1 MCALRAVLL
10 NSPVSLCLLPVTLPS
25 RTNETIFHSP
35 YTFPSSVSCKS
46 RVCHSYENCRG
57 YTQQFPFRY
66 SPLITR
72 HLYSTPFPSQ
82 RCALFCTLQNSTLFF
97 SNDCALFAQNHPG
110 WGYGHPTR
118 RKRDSSHAFGI
129 ASNAGQAPPLQRQDG
144 EIHGGHDVPA
154 AARNLRYRAPTAE
167 KGDKANQTWRER
179 R

>member
-129 ASNAGQAPPLQRQDG
+129 ASNAGQAPPLQTRRKWRPEGRLYGKTERKNKDA
-144 EIHGGHDVPA
+144 EGHDVPA
-154 AARNLRYRAPTAE
+154 AARNLRYRAP
-167 KGDKANQTWRER
+167 
-179 R
+179 